1 MNRFMKKLDE
11 PKDNLKRHPCTIV
24 EAWAFLYS
32 PSERMGVLDAF
43 TTKGGIGAHSF
54 NFQIHFTLGIP
65 FLLGLHDLFEYK
77 CF

>member
-32 PSERMGVLDAF
+32 PSERIGFWMLLPQ
-43 TTKGGIGAHSF
+43 KG
-54 NFQIHFTLGIP
+54 
-65 FLLGLHDLFEYK
+65 E
-77 CF
+77 